1 MFESCVSV
9 FLQKLSQQIAM
20 TDDESEGETA
30 ATTSDVGDS
39 SAKRRLRNR
48 RLNLNKLSREDHVLV
63 FNGVYDSQCV
73 QVSHSAMFSK
83 FFIFSNTPLVL
94 NRQKITSYL
103 QG

>member
-1 MFESCVSV
+1 
-9 FLQKLSQQIAM
+9 M
-20 TDDESEGETA
+20 TDDENEGETT

-48 RLNLNKLSREDHVLV
+48 RLNLNKLSREDV
-63 FNGVYDSQCV
+63 FNGVCDSQYV

-94 NRQKITSYL
+94 NRQKIMSYL

>member
-1 MFESCVSV
+1 
-9 FLQKLSQQIAM
+9 M
-20 TDDESEGETA
+20 TDDENEGETT

-48 RLNLNKLSREDHVLV
+48 RLNLNKLSREDHV
-63 FNGVYDSQCV
+63 FNGVCDSQYV

-94 NRQKITSYL
+94 NRQKIMSYL

>member
-1 MFESCVSV
+1 MTMFESCVSV

-48 RLNLNKLSREDHVLV
+48 RLNLNKLSREDV
-63 FNGVYDSQCV
+63 FNGVLDC
-73 QVSHSAMFSK
+73 
-83 FFIFSNTPLVL
+83 
-94 NRQKITSYL
+94 
-103 QG
+103 